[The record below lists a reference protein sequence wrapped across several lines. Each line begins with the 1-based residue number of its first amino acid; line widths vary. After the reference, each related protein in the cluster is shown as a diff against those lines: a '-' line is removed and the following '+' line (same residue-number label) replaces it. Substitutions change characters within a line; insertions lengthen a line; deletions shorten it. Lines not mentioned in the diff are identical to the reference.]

1 MTANQ
6 LNNLLQIGASD
17 KVRAHLKKLSLR
29 DRLPVLHDLIPYVN
43 DTPGNL
49 KFFHENFA
57 REIGALISSGYD
69 YPKAEK
75 MYNFTKGKVTP

>member
-17 KVRAHLKKLSLR
+17 RVRAHLKKLSLR
-29 DRLPVLHDLIPYVN
+29 DRLPALHDLIPYVN
-43 DTPGNL
+43 DTPSNL

-57 REIGALISSGYD
+57 REIGALITADYD
-69 YPKAEK
+69 YKKAES
-75 MYNFTKGKVTP
+75 MYNFSKGKV